1 MSTRANRKTLPQRY
15 QNTINN
21 AQGHIF
27 EDVIL
32 CGCAW
37 YRRMGSAVV
46 DKTPE
51 PFRVMEKSREGIFR
65 GRFTARAQPDFQ
77 GTLQNGRSI
86 VFEAKYT
93 TTDRLRRDVLT
104 EKQMETL
111 RLHFGLGA
119 VAGVCAG
126 IRDKYFFVP
135 WTDWEHMKEK
145 CGRQYVTAGDL
156 EPFRVKFNGAV
167 LFLDYVH
174 ESGGQI
180 SL

>member
-1 MSTRANRKTLPQRY
+1 MSIKVNRKPLPQRY
-15 QNTINN
+15 QNTVNN

-27 EDVIL
+27 EDAIL

-37 YRRMGSAVV
+37 YTRMGLAVI

-51 PFRVMEKSREGIFR
+51 PFRVMGKSSEGIFR
-65 GRFTARAQPDFQ
+65 GRFTAKAQPDFQ
-77 GTLQNGRSI
+77 GTLHTGRSI

-111 RLHFGLGA
+111 RLHFKLGA

-135 WTDWEHMKEK
+135 WTYWEHMKEK
-145 CGRQYVTAGDL
+145 FGRQYVMSEDL
-156 EPFRVKFNGAV
+156 EAFRVKFNGAV
-167 LFLDYVH
+167 LFLDHVH

>member
-1 MSTRANRKTLPQRY
+1 MSTRTERAPLPQRY

-21 AQGHIF
+21 AQGRIF
-27 EDVIL
+27 EDAIL
-32 CGCAW
+32 SGCAW
-37 YRRMGSAVV
+37 YRRAGLAEV

-51 PFRVMEKSREGIFR
+51 PFRVMEKSRDGIFR

-93 TTDRLRRDVLT
+93 TTDRLGRDVLT
-104 EKQMETL
+104 TKQMEALQHHST
-111 RLHFGLGA
+111 LGA
-119 VAGVCAG
+119 IAGICAG
-126 IRDKYFFVP
+126 IRDKQFFVP
-135 WTDWEHMKEK
+135 WVDWEHMKEK
-145 CGRQYVTAGDL
+145 FGRQYVTAEDL

-174 ESGGQI
+174 KSGRA
-180 SL
+180 